1 MLQDHSLKSLKNFNP
16 NKIPISLYIHL
27 PWCEKRC
34 PYCDFNINTNKL
46 DGDEERLLVALNQ
59 DLKDSMKYIQ
69 KRKFCSIYFG
79 GGTPSLV
86 SSKIIKKIIKNL
98 KDMGLL
104 KKECEISFELN
115 PKEVT
120 YSYID
125 EIIAAG
131 VNRIS
136 IGIQSFDQEVLG
148 SLERNHNANDS
159 YQAIKIASGFK
170 NINISIDL
178 IYGIMNQSIN
188 SLKQDIEIFCKNKID
203 HLSLYQL
210 TIEPNTIFY
219 KKELNIPSDKTI
231 ETMELAAKDILN
243 QNNIF
248 QYEVSS
254 WSKNNK
260 VSKHNM
266 NYWLYGDYLGIGPG
280 AHSKITTENS
290 ITRMI
295 KLKKVESYINN
306 PSKITKVKIDDS
318 SYDLDLAMNVLRVKN
333 GTSFKDLEKRGV
345 YIPDTFKEKL
355 FMGYKK
361 GLIEKNLI
369 KATDQGYKFL
379 NDTVNNFN

>member
-104 KKECEISFELN
+104 KEECEISFELN

-120 YSYID
+120 YSYIN

-159 YQAIKIASGFK
+159 YQAIKIASEFK

-178 IYGIMNQSIN
+178 IYGIMNQSIA

-231 ETMELAAKDILN
+231 ESMELAAKDILN
-243 QNNIF
+243 KNNIF

-254 WSKNNK
+254 WAKNNK

-280 AHSKITTENS
+280 AHSKITE
-290 ITRMI
+290 
-295 KLKKVESYINN
+295 KKFNN
-306 PSKITKVKIDDS
+306 KDD
-318 SYDLDLAMNVLRVKN
+318 
-333 GTSFKDLEKRGV
+333 
-345 YIPDTFKEKL
+345 
-355 FMGYKK
+355 
-361 GLIEKNLI
+361 
-369 KATDQGYKFL
+369 
-379 NDTVNNFN
+379 

>member
-1 MLQDHSLKSLKNFNP
+1 MLQNHSLKSLKNFNP
-16 NKIPISLYIHL
+16 NKVPISLYIHL

-46 DGDEERLLVALNQ
+46 DGDEERLLAALNQ
-59 DLKDSMKYIQ
+59 DLQDSMKYIQ
-69 KRKFCSIYFG
+69 KRKFCSVYFG

-86 SSKIIKKIIKNL
+86 SSKIIKRIIKNL
-98 KDMGLL
+98 NDMDLL
-104 KKECEISFELN
+104 KEECEISFELN
-115 PKEVT
+115 PKEVSH
-120 YSYID
+120 SYLN

-131 VNRIS
+131 VNRVS
-136 IGIQSFDQEVLG
+136 IGIQSFDQGVLD
-148 SLERNHNANDS
+148 SLERNHSTNDS
-159 YQAIKIASGFK
+159 YQAIKIASEFK

-178 IYGIMNQSIN
+178 IYAVMNQSIA

-219 KKELNIPSDKTI
+219 KKELNTPSDKTI
-231 ETMELAAKDILN
+231 ESMELAVKDILN
-243 QNNIF
+243 KNNIF

-295 KLKKVESYINN
+295 KLKKVGSYINN
-306 PSKITKVKIDDS
+306 PSKIKIIKINES
-318 SYDLDLAMNVLRVKN
+318 TYDLDLAMNLLRVKK
-333 GTSFKDLEKRGV
+333 GTSFKDLEKRGI
-345 YIPDTFKEKL
+345 YISDTFKEKL
-355 FMGYKK
+355 CIAHKK
-361 GLIEKNLI
+361 GLIEKNVI
-369 KATDQGYKFL
+369 KATNQGYKFL
-379 NDTVNNFN
+379 NDTVNTFN